1 MYKIINGE
9 LYYLGFQGNSF
20 KNISKEFLEFILTKN
35 YQSNKQL
42 KK

>member
-1 MYKIINGE
+1 MIKIINGE

-20 KNISKEFLEFILTKN
+20 QNISKEFLEFILTDKH
-35 YQSNKQL
+35 QINKQL